1 MNELVSI
8 IMPVHNAERFL
19 EEAIRSV
26 MAQTYPFWELLVIDD
41 ASTDSSMDIANRL
54 AAEDERIKV
63 HTNPTPTG
71 YPATP
76 RNMAVSLAKGRYI
89 AFLDSDD
96 AWLSGKLE
104 HQLPFFNE
112 SEKIAVVFSDYEKI
126 DENSSRDNRV
136 VNARKIT
143 DYNKLL
149 LGNVIGNV
157 TAMYDTHRVGKVY
170 FSKVRHE
177 DYAMW
182 LSILKRGY
190 VARNTCAV
198 MALYRVTD
206 NSVSAHK
213 FRLLSWQWSIYRNV
227 GKFGIFRSAYYYINY
242 AIRGFFKSLV

>member
-8 IMPVHNAERFL
+8 IMPVHNAERYL

-26 MAQTYPFWELLVIDD
+26 MAQTYPSWELLVIDD
-41 ASTDSSMDIANRL
+41 ASTDSSMDIAGRL
-54 AAEDERIKV
+54 ACEDDRIKI

-76 RNMAVSLAKGRYI
+76 RNMAVDLAEGRYI
-89 AFLDSDD
+89 AFLDSEDV
-96 AWLSGKLE
+96 WLPGKLE
-104 HQLPFFNE
+104 HQLPFFSE
-112 SEKIAVVFSDYEKI
+112 SENIAVVFSDYEKI
-126 DENSSRDNRV
+126 DENSERDNRV
-136 VNARKIT
+136 VKARKIT
-143 DYNKLL
+143 DYKKLL

-157 TAMYDTHRVGKVY
+157 TAIYDTQRVGKVH
-170 FSKVRHE
+170 FPKVRHE

-190 VARNTCAV
+190 IARNTCAI
-198 MALYRVTD
+198 MALYRVTG

-213 FRLLSWQWSIYRNV
+213 FQLWLGQWSIYRNV
-227 GKFGIFRSAYYYINY
+227 EKLGILRSAYYYVNY

>member
-8 IMPVHNAERFL
+8 IMPVHNAERYL

-26 MAQTYPFWELLVIDD
+26 MAQTYPSWELFVIDD
-41 ASTDSSMDIANRL
+41 ASTDSSMDIAGRL
-54 AAEDERIKV
+54 ACEDDRIKI

-76 RNMAVSLAKGRYI
+76 RNMAVDLAEGRYI

-96 AWLSGKLE
+96 VWLPGKLE
-104 HQLPFFNE
+104 HQLPFFSE
-112 SEKIAVVFSDYEKI
+112 SENIAVVFSDYEKI
-126 DENSSRDNRV
+126 DENSERDNRV
-136 VNARKIT
+136 VKARKIT
-143 DYNKLL
+143 DYKKLL

-157 TAMYDTHRVGKVY
+157 TAIYDTQRVGKVH
-170 FSKVRHE
+170 FPKVRHE

-190 VARNTCAV
+190 IARNTCAI
-198 MALYRVTD
+198 MALYRVTG

-213 FRLLSWQWSIYRNV
+213 FHLLSWQWSIYRNV
-227 GKFGIFRSAYYYINY
+227 EKLGILRSAYYYVNY

>member
-8 IMPVHNAERFL
+8 IMPVHNAERYL

-26 MAQTYPFWELLVIDD
+26 MEQSYPYWELLVVDD
-41 ASTDSSMDIANRL
+41 ASTDTSMDIANRL
-54 AAEDERIKV
+54 ACEDERIKI

-76 RNMAVSLAKGRYI
+76 RNLAVDLAKGRYI

-96 AWLSGKLE
+96 VWLPGKLE

-112 SEKIAVVFSDYEKI
+112 SGKIAVVFSDYEKI
-126 DENSSRDNRV
+126 DENSERENRV
-136 VNARKIT
+136 VKARKIT
-143 DYNKLL
+143 DYKKLL

-170 FSKVRHE
+170 FPKVRHE

-190 VARNTCAV
+190 IARNTCAI
-198 MALYRVTD
+198 MALYRVTG

-213 FRLLSWQWSIYRNV
+213 LHLLSWQWSIYRDV
-227 GKFGIFRSAYYYINY
+227 EKLGILRSAFYYANY
-242 AIRGFFKSLV
+242 AIRGLFKSLV